1 MLMACNSYVA
11 ADYERS
17 QFSISPATWPSPLS
31 STDIRPV
38 HPPGRTG
45 LGPGQIAGIVIGSIV
60 GLNLVIAL
68 TLFAWRSCNRKTRT
82 ETLEGTMNAASD
94 EVPKSYGEGQ
104 EPRKPELD
112 ANETAIKSDWNGHE
126 LEGDTEGIKN
136 FHIEEV
142 PNNEIIEAAERG
154 DPAELSASNPVEL
167 PITRD

>member
-1 MLMACNSYVA
+1 MACNSYVA

-31 STDIRPV
+31 STDIRTI

-45 LGPGQIAGIVIGSIV
+45 LEPGQIAGIVIGSIV
-60 GLNLVIAL
+60 GLNLIIAL
-68 TLFAWRSCNRKTRT
+68 IYFIWRLRNRNTRAGN
-82 ETLEGTMNAASD
+82 LEGTMNAASD
-94 EVPKSYGEGQ
+94 EAPQIHGEGQ

-112 ANETAIKSDWNGHE
+112 ANETAIKDVWNGHE
-126 LEGDTEGIKN
+126 LEGDTEGIKS
-136 FHIEEV
+136 FQIEEV